1 MTDLKDLSDSAAL
14 AAGKSL
20 VKQKLEEL
28 TMSDEEKQARSEER
42 AASRKKTLIK
52 WGAIGVGVLVL
63 FASLVAAL
71 ASIWP
76 YVIGLAVV
84 GGLGAGA
91 YFYVKPKLLRA
102 KDAVKAKLTSGPSSE
117 PELEAPKVVVDPA
130 TAKKQRLEEELAAL
144 KRKA

>member
-1 MTDLKDLSDSAAL
+1 MTDLKDFTDSAAL

-20 VKQKLEEL
+20 VKQRLEEL
-28 TMSDEEKQARSEER
+28 SMSDEEKQARSEER

-52 WGAIGVGVLVL
+52 WGAIGVGVLVV

-76 YVIGLAVV
+76 YVLGLAIV
-84 GGLGAGA
+84 GGLGTGA
-91 YFYVKPKLLRA
+91 YFYAKPKVIAL
-102 KDAVKAKLTSGPSSE
+102 KDKAKAKLTSGPAEAE
-117 PELEAPKVVVDPA
+117 PEPAKVVVDPA
-130 TAKKQRLEEELAAL
+130 AAKKQRLEEELAAL